1 MQHSNPMGQT
11 GLFNDPINIILQ
23 KFKTIEEAA
32 QKDENGHESLAR
44 EVYLYTK
51 DFLES
56 NSSNLSPVAKGKIL
70 TKYIKLWEAHSFSM
84 EISDTS
90 YADQYSNSIYT
101 IIHDRAYRSSTPM
114 LAGFDLQNAKLSKRD
129 LCHMILL
136 SVKFRGAD
144 FSGTWAAYAH
154 FENCDLTQIKTD
166 EDTTNFNKCIFKKCN
181 LADASMI
188 TNSLCST
195 NFIECNIT
203 NTVFGSR
210 VSEKRDVWFEDCVN
224 NGVIKQF
231 GI

>member
-1 MQHSNPMGQT
+1 MRHSNSILQT
-11 GLFNDPINIILQ
+11 VLFNDPVNIILQ

-32 QKDENGHESLAR
+32 QKDKNEHGNLAR

-56 NSSNLSPVAKGKIL
+56 NSSNLSPAAKGKIL
-70 TKYIKLWEAHSFSM
+70 TKYMKLWKNNSFSM

-90 YADQYSNSIYT
+90 YADQYTNSIYT
-101 IIHDRAYRSSTPM
+101 IIRDRAYRSSTPM
-114 LAGFDLQNAKLSKRD
+114 VAGFNLQDAKLAKRD

-136 SVKFRGAD
+136 SVNFHGAD
-144 FSGTWAAYAH
+144 FSDAWAAYAH

-166 EDTTNFNKCIFKKCN
+166 EDSTNFNKCIFKKCD
-181 LADASMI
+181 LTDASMI

-210 VSEKRDVWFEDCVN
+210 FSEKRDMWFEDCIN
-224 NGVIKQF
+224 NGVVKQF
-231 GI
+231 GL